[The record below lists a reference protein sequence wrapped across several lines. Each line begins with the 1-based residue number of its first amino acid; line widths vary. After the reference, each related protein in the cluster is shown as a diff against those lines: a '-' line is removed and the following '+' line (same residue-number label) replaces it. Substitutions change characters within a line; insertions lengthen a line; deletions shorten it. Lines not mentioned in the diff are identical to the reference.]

1 MLRDTDDGAMGSSA
15 RPFATECRRRRTSHG
30 DWCRTANLPSRLVQ
44 DCQPSEQVQDCQL
57 FFFFFLP
64 GPSRASTKFKQNFN
78 YICSVISESGSPPPL
93 SLPPAPLLSIC
104 TSARGDRAA
113 LVLVPGLSAA
123 PNTQNPSRHI
133 RRHFTRLQ

>member
-1 MLRDTDDGAMGSSA
+1 MQ
-15 RPFATECRRRRTSHG
+15 TSTHQ
-30 DWCRTANLPSRLVQ
+30 SRGLVQ

-57 FFFFFLP
+57 FFFFCLP
-64 GPSRASTKFKQNFN
+64 GPSRASTKLKHSFN
-78 YICSVISESGSPPPL
+78 YIFSVISESGPPPPPL

-123 PNTQNPSRHI
+123 PNTQNTIRHI